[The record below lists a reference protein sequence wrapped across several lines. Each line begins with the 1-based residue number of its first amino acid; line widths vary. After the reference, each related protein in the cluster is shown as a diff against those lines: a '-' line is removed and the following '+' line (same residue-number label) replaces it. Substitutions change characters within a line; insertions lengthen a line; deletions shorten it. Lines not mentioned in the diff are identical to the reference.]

1 MAHYFVT
8 GIAIFIFILG
18 FETIVLQALNGN
30 MQESRFLT
38 RRQTSEF
45 PPTLNESDIDSLM
58 KILQVVIRTVARQD
72 AHAQLQDDTY
82 RYQQMLASA
91 YNGYMQGPSR
101 YDEMMG
107 NRNTE
112 MQQQEENKFYDR
124 LQGIARVAK
133 GRPGSGG
140 GGSFGGGR

>member
-1 MAHYFVT
+1 MAHYFVM
-8 GIAIFIFILG
+8 GIAIFFFVLG
-18 FETIVLQALNGN
+18 FETTVLQALNGN
-30 MQESRFLT
+30 MRESRFLT
-38 RRQTSEF
+38 RREAPST
-45 PPTLNESDIDSLM
+45 PPRLDSSDIESLT
-58 KILQVVIRTVARQD
+58 KILKVVTAVVHQD

-124 LQGIARVAK
+124 LQGIARVAS

>member
-1 MAHYFVT
+1 MR
-8 GIAIFIFILG
+8 
-18 FETIVLQALNGN
+18 
-30 MQESRFLT
+30 ESQFPT
-38 RRQTSEF
+38 MRQTPRF
-45 PPTLNESDIDSLM
+45 PYPLNESDIDSLM
-58 KILQVVIRTVARQD
+58 KILEVVKATVGQD

-112 MQQQEENKFYDR
+112 MQQQEEKKFYDR
-124 LQGIARVAK
+124 LQGIVASK
-133 GRPGSGG
+133 RPGSGG